1 MKFEQP
7 GVRNIRERKAANEA
21 RRYREQNGD
30 KDAEPRKGSIEH
42 LIWTARQKMT
52 PEERE
57 ERQQAFEER
66 MRQYDIEAIES
77 RRCGDCGADTINYS
91 HSFSCRWRG
100 SGF

>member
-7 GVRNIRERKAANEA
+7 GVRNIRERKAAIEA

-30 KDAEPRKGSIEH
+30 KDAEPRKGTIEH

-52 PEERE
+52 PEQRAEQQRKMQARLE
-57 ERQQAFEER
+57 EMDR
-66 MRQYDIEAIES
+66 EAI
-77 RRCGDCGADTINYS
+77 RRHRCSDCGADTINYS